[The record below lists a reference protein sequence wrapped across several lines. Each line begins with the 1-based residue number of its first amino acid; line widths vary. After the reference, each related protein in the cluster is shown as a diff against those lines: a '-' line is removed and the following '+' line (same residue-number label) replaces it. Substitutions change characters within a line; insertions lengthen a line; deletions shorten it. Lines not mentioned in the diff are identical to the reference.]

1 MNPLTETRIETYV
14 PLYRKYRPQVFANV
28 VGQEAIVQTLGNA
41 IQLNRVAHAY
51 LFCGP
56 RGTGKTSTARI
67 FAKSLNCEQGPTTTP
82 CLQCASCTGIAHGN
96 ALDVIEF
103 DAASNNGV
111 GDARELIENC
121 QYSSMSGRF
130 KVYIVD
136 EVHMLTPQAFN
147 ALLKTLEE
155 PPANVIFVF
164 ATTEA
169 HKVLPTIVSRCQR
182 FDFNRITTEDI
193 VSRLQTV
200 ATAEQ
205 IEIDEEAVRMIARH
219 ARGGLRDAVGLL
231 DQVAVLGRGQVDRR
245 INRQDVALFIG
256 TLEEDLLLR
265 LSRAI
270 AERQSSQ
277 LLADLNELSNRGV
290 EPLQLLKDLSLHF
303 RNLLVIQAAGLG
315 VNAEA
320 LSLASDYCDA
330 LREQGVLF
338 PDPEE
343 LPQILSRLASIER
356 NVRHNAHPQL
366 WLEVGLLELAYRH
379 EMALVKTL
387 SDRITQLEAQL
398 ASGGTVRTTT
408 AVPSGPQQR
417 MPAVAAHQA
426 ASIVAA
432 SPSPSISAAPAKVAP
447 PPPITAYALP
457 VEAPVPVAVASPT
470 SLPAGASASPSS
482 VFSTAALAPV
492 TSVPVLPASHLAASI
507 SQDTPLANVSLAE
520 YQQLCSVIPSLTLRS
535 LLQQQAFPLSFVRDV
550 LTLGV
555 MSEPNLMV
563 LKKPD
568 RFIHIEKAA
577 ERVFGRPIR
586 VDLQLEKNRP
596 ASMAAAPTTS
606 PKPASVVAVTPPVTQ
621 SMAPPVT
628 QTAAQPTIAPSVAPM
643 AVPAAMPFSEEPR
656 SSSSG
661 ARPPAMVAIAESKP
675 IDFSAPPPP
684 LEEASVQPEK
694 QIPLVAPALP
704 LWQDDD
710 APPLTDSQ
718 APPPSI
724 YDEDEDV
731 SPPSGMLPRD
741 TSTGNAAEVLPTKV
755 NLPGDGDPV
764 LREAQKQALDVLQG
778 KVLD

>member
-1 MNPLTETRIETYV
+1 MKPPTETRIETYM
-14 PLYRKYRPQVFANV
+14 PLYRKYRPQLFADV

-41 IQLNRVAHAY
+41 IRLNRVAHAY

-67 FAKSLNCEQGPTTTP
+67 FAKSLNCEQGPTIAP
-82 CLQCASCTGIAHGN
+82 CLQCASCVGIAQGN

-155 PPANVIFVF
+155 PPANVIFIF

-182 FDFNRITTEDI
+182 FDFNRITTADI
-193 VSRLQTV
+193 AVRLQSI
-200 ATAEQ
+200 ATAEH
-205 IEIDEEAVRMIARH
+205 IEIDEDALRMIARH

-231 DQVAVLGRGQVDRR
+231 DQVAVLGRGQTDRL

-270 AERQSSQ
+270 AERRASE
-277 LLADLNELSNRGV
+277 LLADLSELSNRGV

-303 RNLLVIQAAGLG
+303 RNLLVIQAAGDG
-315 VNAEA
+315 VNADA
-320 LSLASDYCDA
+320 LSLAADYCQA

-338 PDPEE
+338 PDTEE

-379 EMALVKTL
+379 EMNLVKTL
-387 SDRITQLEAQL
+387 SDRIAQLEAVL
-398 ASGGTVRTTT
+398 ASGAHGVANPPAPVSPPMKAATI
-408 AVPSGPQQR
+408 PSFPLG
-417 MPAVAAHQA
+417 
-426 ASIVAA
+426 
-432 SPSPSISAAPAKVAP
+432 SAAPSN
-447 PPPITAYALP
+447 PIK
-457 VEAPVPVAVASPT
+457 
-470 SLPAGASASPSS
+470 
-482 VFSTAALAPV
+482 
-492 TSVPVLPASHLAASI
+492 AASI
-507 SQDTPLANVSLAE
+507 SAYTLPLPVSESVPASIAVSPSSIPARTE
-520 YQQLCSVIPSLTLRS
+520 ASVPMASASGFPVTEPVTETMVSDADYQKLCAAIPSLTLRS
-535 LLQQQAFPLSFVRDV
+535 LLQQQAFALSFVRDV
-550 LTLGV
+550 LTIGV
-555 MSEPNLMV
+555 TSEPNLMV

-568 RFIHIEKAA
+568 RFIHLEKAA
-577 ERVFGRPIR
+577 ERFYGRPIR
-586 VDLQLEKNRP
+586 IDLQLEKKRP
-596 ASMAAAPTTS
+596 AAATTAIAASIMASSITPAKPTPS
-606 PKPASVVAVTPPVTQ
+606 PVPVTPVE
-621 SMAPPVT
+621 SAPPPV
-628 QTAAQPTIAPSVAPM
+628 PRPELFVEPSGRPAVQAPM
-643 AVPAAMPFSEEPR
+643 MPAVILSSEESLLR
-656 SSSSG
+656 ESAG
-661 ARPPAMVAIAESKP
+661 RPPAMAAVTESKP
-675 IDFSAPPPP
+675 IDFSAPPST
-684 LEEASVQPEK
+684 EVSSQ
-694 QIPLVAPALP
+694 QIPLVEMSSPVWQEEDMPPLMDSEAPP
-704 LWQDDD
+704 PTIYDDDD
-710 APPLTDSQ
+710 AS
-718 APPPSI
+718 PSMALA
-724 YDEDEDV
+724 
-731 SPPSGMLPRD
+731 SL
-741 TSTGNAAEVLPTKV
+741 GNATEAPILKRALLPEE
-755 NLPGDGDPV
+755 GDPE